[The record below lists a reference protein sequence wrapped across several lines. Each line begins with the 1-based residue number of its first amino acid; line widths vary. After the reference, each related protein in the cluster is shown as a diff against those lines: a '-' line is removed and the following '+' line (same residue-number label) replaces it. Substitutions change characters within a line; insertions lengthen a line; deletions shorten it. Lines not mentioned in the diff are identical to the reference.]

1 MIGRNCSGAWEL
13 SEIIT
18 ASNNRLY
25 AYRTCLG
32 WCAAEPV
39 AINKIKE
46 TKLPCS
52 RVLVQGFGSQDVSK
66 YFFESKTKVTEDDI
80 KVTEDDIKVTE
91 DDIKVTEDDIKVT
104 EDDIKVTED
113 DIKVTEDDINGILE
127 PIYLAEFPEKYSG
140 SGDEK

>member
-91 DDIKVTEDDIKVT
+91 DDIKVTEDDI
-104 EDDIKVTED
+104 
-113 DIKVTEDDINGILE
+113 NGMLE